1 MQTFLPYP
9 DFTATAAVLDDRRLG
24 KQRVEGLQIVR
35 AILVPNYAW
44 RHHPAALMWKGHEEA
59 LQSYLMSICDEWDRR
74 GYADTCRKSI
84 RARLAEAGVGEP
96 MVQSDLAALDR
107 LPPWLGDEALHR
119 SHRGSLLLKN
129 PEWYGQFFPADE
141 AEGWDGCVWPVR
153 SPGVAARLARNG
165 QRRETASR

>member
-9 DFTATAAVLDDRRLG
+9 DFEATASVLDNRRLG

-74 GYADTCRKSI
+74 GFADTCRASI
-84 RARLAEAGVGEP
+84 RARLAEAGVPEP
-96 MVQSDLAALDR
+96 KPQAVLAADGL
-107 LPPWLGDEALHR
+107 LPPWLGDEAFHR
-119 SHRGSLLLKN
+119 SHRGSLLLKD
-129 PEWYGQFFPADE
+129 PEWYRRYFHDGD
-141 AEGWDGCVWPVR
+141 AEGWSGYVWPVR
-153 SPGVAARLARNG
+153 SPGVPIAVRHRKE
-165 QRRETASR
+165 RVSR